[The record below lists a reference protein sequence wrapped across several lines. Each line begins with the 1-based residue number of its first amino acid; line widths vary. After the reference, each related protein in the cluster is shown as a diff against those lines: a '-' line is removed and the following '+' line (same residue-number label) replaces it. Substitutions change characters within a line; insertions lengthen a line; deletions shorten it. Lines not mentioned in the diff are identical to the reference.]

1 MGKKKWWIITLILW
15 LAMIFICTQLP
26 YFKGENTEAA
36 IHKTIS
42 TSREDL
48 KLLNLIVRKATHLTV
63 FGILAVLF
71 FKSLGKFRFA
81 YILSWIL
88 TVVYAITDEYHQ
100 SFMPGREASYKDV
113 VLDSFG
119 AILALLIVY
128 FLKKRRSSAK

>member
-1 MGKKKWWIITLILW
+1 MGKKKWIITLILW

-42 TSREDL
+42 TSHVDL

-81 YILSWIL
+81 YILSWFL

-100 SFMPGREASYKDV
+100 SFMPGRESSYKDV
-113 VLDSFG
+113 MLDSIG

-128 FLKKRRSSAK
+128 FMKKRRSTAK